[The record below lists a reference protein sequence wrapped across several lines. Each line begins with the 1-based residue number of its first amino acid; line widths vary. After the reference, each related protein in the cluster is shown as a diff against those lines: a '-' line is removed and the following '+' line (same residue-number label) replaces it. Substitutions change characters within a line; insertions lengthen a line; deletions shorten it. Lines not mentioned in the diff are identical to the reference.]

1 MPSYIFV
8 THEGFTYSPDPNA
21 ISPDVVNMQVLGTA
35 AGDSQEQAFENLAAD
50 NPDLLG
56 SAFDEVQCIELKY
69 DSYDEQAKWFYLSDA
84 RKGPDHVED
93 AEDADNCAHRI
104 GQAEDAIA

>member
-21 ISPDVVNMQVLGTA
+21 ISPNVVNMQVLGFA
-35 AGDSQEQAFENLAAD
+35 AGNGQEEAFKNLVDEN
-50 NPDLLG
+50 PELLR

-69 DSYDEQAKWFYLSDA
+69 DSYDDQAKWFYLSDV
-84 RKGPDHVED
+84 RNEPHHEEVGDGLT
-93 AEDADNCAHRI
+93 HRV
-104 GQAEDAIA
+104 GQAEDAVA